1 MKEVVS
7 MNRYYIEPIGWLL
20 VCLLIMLIAV
30 VTIASLSVGDS
41 QSPVKTASGQSALD
55 VEP

>member
-1 MKEVVS
+1 
-7 MNRYYIEPIGWLL
+7 MNRYYVEPIGWLL

-41 QSPVKTASGQSALD
+41 QSPV

>member
-1 MKEVVS
+1 
-7 MNRYYIEPIGWLL
+7 MNRYYVEPIGWLL

-30 VTIASLSVGDS
+30 VTIASSVGDS
-41 QSPVKTASGQSALD
+41 QSPEKTASGQSALD

>member
-7 MNRYYIEPIGWLL
+7 MNRYYVEPIEWLV

-30 VTIASLSVGDS
+30 VTIASLSAGDS
-41 QSPVKTASGQSALD
+41 QSPVKTAAGQSALV
-55 VEP
+55 VEQ

>member
-30 VTIASLSVGDS
+30 VTIASHSIGDS
-41 QSPVKTASGQSALD
+41 QSRVKIASDQSALV
-55 VEP
+55 VER